1 MRQRG
6 GDLRVAGQP
15 PGTEAGATPGAQS
28 GAAGWGVGVENPFG
42 EQLAAVLSLHDGGV
56 ATSSRLRRRWIGP
69 GQAPS
74 HHLIDP
80 RTGLPAAS
88 GLAAVTVVAATAW
101 QAEMLT
107 KAVFLAGARAGSAL
121 VERLG
126 AAGLLVT
133 DEGSVL
139 CTAGL
144 DGFLAS
150 GRLPEPEPVAG
161 P

>member
-1 MRQRG
+1 
-6 GDLRVAGQP
+6 
-15 PGTEAGATPGAQS
+15 
-28 GAAGWGVGVENPFG
+28 
-42 EQLAAVLSLHDGGV
+42 
-56 ATSSRLRRRWIGP
+56 
-69 GQAPS
+69 
-74 HHLIDP
+74 
-80 RTGLPAAS
+80 
-88 GLAAVTVVAATAW
+88 
-101 QAEMLT
+101 MLT

-121 VERLG
+121 LERLG

-133 DEGSVL
+133 DEGSAL